1 MRKRSVRIRPA
12 ARASVATVIVG
23 LASVGFLAQGPAAPA
38 APPPAGIIG
47 APGGTGPMPAVAESV
62 AALETHTIYRP
73 ATMPA
78 GPMPLVLWG
87 NGACADDGLAFAP
100 FLREI
105 ASHGYVVIALGSPR
119 AEPPVEPPA
128 SVAAGPGRA
137 RGAAPPPPPTTP
149 TVDPT
154 QYTQHFESI
163 AWAERQTATAGG
175 PFAGHIDTGRIA
187 VLGHSCGGLQAIA
200 ASADPRVTTTIVMNS
215 GVYNA
220 GPTSGRSSIRVSKD
234 QLLQLHGPV
243 AYISGGPS
251 DVAQA
256 NAEDDVRRIE
266 HVPVFWAY
274 DRSGHGGT
282 YRQAH
287 GGAYARVAR
296 AWLDWQLKGDT
307 AAARQFVGPACGLCG
322 DAAWTV
328 TQKRLR

>member
-1 MRKRSVRIRPA
+1 MRRRAIRITRGVCASLVAVIIGLTSFVLRAQAPMVPA
-12 ARASVATVIVG
+12 SPPRVG
-23 LASVGFLAQGPAAPA
+23 V
-38 APPPAGIIG
+38 IG
-47 APGGTGPMPAVAESV
+47 APGGTGPMPAVAEAVTS
-62 AALETHTIYRP
+62 LPNHTIYRP

-78 GPMPLVLWG
+78 GRLPLVLWG
-87 NGACADDGLAFAP
+87 NGACSDEGLGFAQ

-105 ASHGYVVIALGSPR
+105 ASYGYVVIALGAPG
-119 AEPPVEPPA
+119 VEP
-128 SVAAGPGRA
+128 SVQPQAGPGPGRA
-137 RGAAPPPPPTTP
+137 RGGAPAPPPPATP

-163 AWAERQTATAGG
+163 DWAERQTGLADS
-175 PFAGHIDTGRIA
+175 PFAGRIDTARIA

-215 GVYNA
+215 GVNNA
-220 GPTSGRSSIRVSKD
+220 GPASGRSSIQVSKD
-234 QLLQLHGPV
+234 QLLKLHGPV
-243 AYISGGPS
+243 AYVSGGPT

-282 YRQAH
+282 YRQAN
-287 GGAYARVAR
+287 GGTYAQVAR
-296 AWLDWQLKGDT
+296 AWLDWQLKGDAT
-307 AAARQFVGPACGLCG
+307 AAREFVGPACGLCTNAG
-322 DAAWTV
+322 WTV